1 MDKMGTD
8 RKNQND
14 GNGRFSA
21 LTKYID
27 IFDGDNFGTW
37 VIDHE
42 NDGTPE
48 HPVHMP
54 FVDYSQDVYQFI
66 KDFGDCSEQNE
77 KFRLTRYAHILEEN
91 GLSGSRKSMQDAD
104 VSQLDAQCVLA
115 MIMCATRAERFCDG
129 ALLGCLADGTI
140 QKCLERLKK
149 IDEAHGAGKA

>member
-42 NDGTPE
+42 
-48 HPVHMP
+48 
-54 FVDYSQDVYQFI
+54 
-66 KDFGDCSEQNE
+66 KSEE
-77 KFRLTRYAHILEEN
+77 
-91 GLSGSRKSMQDAD
+91 D
-104 VSQLDAQCVLA
+104 
-115 MIMCATRAERFCDG
+115 
-129 ALLGCLADGTI
+129 
-140 QKCLERLKK
+140 
-149 IDEAHGAGKA
+149 

>member
-66 KDFGDCSEQNE
+66 KDFGAFSEQNE
-77 KFRLTRYAHILEEN
+77 DFRLTRYAHILEEN